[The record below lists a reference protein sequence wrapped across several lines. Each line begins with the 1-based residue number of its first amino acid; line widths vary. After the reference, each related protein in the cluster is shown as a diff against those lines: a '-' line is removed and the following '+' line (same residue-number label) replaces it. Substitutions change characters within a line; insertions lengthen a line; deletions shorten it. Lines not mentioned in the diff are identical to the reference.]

1 MAIQNI
7 KEIINNRGYVINPND
22 RKIFEEGDLQS
33 FFGFSENDAIEF
45 IVYDI
50 NNNQL
55 PQGNNAEFV
64 RYIKLTT
71 ENINDYFLIP
81 EGTIFQRYQLP
92 KEYFIDIERL
102 MGEAGYTNGIFR
114 TQTTLINKRAGSE
127 KQYDKLWI
135 QEISPSRT
143 EIRLF
148 PLKEGVDLSP
158 ELKTR
163 FDAFVNDREFREDT
177 IAYLFEFIEQIKP
190 IEISTFLRSKYS
202 TFWLDNLVNEFKIPS
217 FELFVTTIYEKFV
230 QSCLYEFT
238 NRVSDLTNLNYGKPK
253 STKPPIT
260 LSKELVVSICKKI
273 LVETINYYLPRQN
286 NRNQTNTISDFIPSV
301 DEVGEILQ
309 TETSDTVYNAKA
321 IDIRFAEIKYPNI
334 TEKQVAL
341 AAAVAA
347 ETNETKTTVVTAD
360 TEPAYRGPDPA
371 STSETNPTSNTSESD
386 GSQFRPTSSGGGGDG
401 RQTIAT
407 GTGATE
413 NNPGQYRGPGYA
425 VVDEQSP
432 KVGIE

>member
-55 PQGNNAEFV
+55 PQTNTGQSV
-64 RYIKLTT
+64 RYITLTT

-102 MGEAGYTNGIFR
+102 MEEAGYTNGIFK

-143 EIRLF
+143 EVRLF

-177 IAYLFEFIEQIKP
+177 IAYLFEFIENIKP
-190 IEISTFLRSKYS
+190 IEISTFLKSKYS
-202 TFWLDNLVNEFKIPS
+202 KMWLDNLVNEFKIPS

-286 NRNQTNTISDFIPSV
+286 NRNQTNSISDFIPSV

-309 TETSDTVYNAKA
+309 TETSDIVYNAKEVE
-321 IDIRFAEIKYPNI
+321 IKFAEIKYPDI
-334 TEKQVAL
+334 TEKQVTL

-347 ETNETKTTVVTAD
+347 ETGNTKVPVATAD
-360 TEPAYRGPDPA
+360 NEPDYSNTTTTTTSTTSSFSPSKDAMGPNNNDA
-371 STSETNPTSNTSESD
+371 LAAELTSNPNRGKTGWGD
-386 GSQFRPTSSGGGGDG
+386 SG
-401 RQTIAT
+401 QIVP
-407 GTGATE
+407 GAPP
-413 NNPGQYRGPGYA
+413 NLPIP
-425 VVDEQSP
+425 
-432 KVGIE
+432 

>member
-7 KEIINNRGYVINPND
+7 KEIINNRGYVINSDD

-45 IVYDI
+45 IIYDI

-55 PQGNNAEFV
+55 GQLDGSLV

-102 MGEAGYTNGIFR
+102 MGEAGYTNGIFK
-114 TQTTLINKRAGSE
+114 TQTTLINKRVGSE

-135 QEISPSRT
+135 QEVSPSRT
-143 EIRLF
+143 EVRLF
-148 PLKEGVDLSP
+148 PLKEGVDLNP

-163 FDAFVNDREFREDT
+163 FDALVNDREFREDT
-177 IAYLFEFIEQIKP
+177 IAYLFEFIENIKP
-190 IEISTFLRSKYS
+190 IEISTFLKSKYS
-202 TFWLDNLVNEFKIPS
+202 PFWLDNLVNEFKIPS
-217 FELFVTTIYEKFV
+217 FELFVNTIYEKFV

-286 NRNQTNTISDFIPSV
+286 NRNQTNTIEDFTPSV

-309 TETSDTVYNAKA
+309 SETSDTVYNAKEVE
-321 IDIRFAEIKYPNI
+321 IVFAEIQYPVI
-334 TEKQVAL
+334 TEKRATL
-341 AAAVAA
+341 EAAIS
-347 ETNETKTTVVTAD
+347 NETDGSNTPVKTPDGEA
-360 TEPAYRGPDPA
+360 AY
-371 STSETNPTSNTSESD
+371 NPTDSPTETSTNTSGGASGQTTTTGE
-386 GSQFRPTSSGGGGDG
+386 GAVEIAAGQFRNEGAGLARGARPTGGA
-401 RQTIAT
+401 Q
-407 GTGATE
+407 
-413 NNPGQYRGPGYA
+413 Q
-425 VVDEQSP
+425 
-432 KVGIE
+432 

>member
-22 RKIFEEGDLQS
+22 RKIFEDGDLQS

-45 IVYDI
+45 IVYDV

-55 PQGNNAEFV
+55 PQGSTAEFV
-64 RYIKLTT
+64 RYIQLTT

-81 EGTIFQRYQLP
+81 EGTTFQRYQLP

-102 MGEAGYTNGIFR
+102 MGEAGYTNGIFK

-143 EIRLF
+143 EVRLF
-148 PLKEGVDLSP
+148 PLKEGVNLSP
-158 ELKTR
+158 ELKVR

-177 IAYLFEFIEQIKP
+177 IAYLFEFIEKIKP
-190 IEISTFLRSKYS
+190 IEISTFLKSKYS

-253 STKPPIT
+253 STKPPII

-286 NRNQTNTISDFIPSV
+286 NRNQANTISDFIPSV

-309 TETSDTVYNAKA
+309 TETSDTVYNAKEVE
-321 IDIRFAEIKYPNI
+321 IKFAEIKYPDV
-334 TEKQVAL
+334 TEKQVTL

-347 ETNETKTTVVTAD
+347 ETGNTKVPVATAD
-360 TEPAYRGPDPA
+360 GEAGYKGPDPA
-371 STSETNPTSNTSESD
+371 STSESD
-386 GSQFRPTSSGGGGDG
+386 GSQFGPTSSGGGGDG

-407 GTGATE
+407 GAGATD
-413 NNPGQYRGPGYA
+413 NNPGQYRGPGYGIA
-425 VVDEQSP
+425 NEESP

>member
-7 KEIINNRGYVINPND
+7 KEIINNRGYVINPDD
-22 RKIFEEGDLQS
+22 RKIFQEGDLQS

-45 IVYDI
+45 VIYDV

-55 PQGNNAEFV
+55 PQSGGSLV
-64 RYIKLTT
+64 RYIPLTND
-71 ENINDYFLIP
+71 NINDYFLVP
-81 EGTIFQRYQLP
+81 NGSIFQKYQLP

-102 MGEAGYTNGIFR
+102 MGEAGYTNGIFK
-114 TQTTLINKRAGSE
+114 TQVTLINKRAGSE

-143 EIRLF
+143 EVRLF
-148 PLKEGVDLSP
+148 PLKEGVHLSP

-177 IAYLFEFIEQIKP
+177 IAYLFEFIEKIKP
-190 IEISTFLRSKYS
+190 IEISTFLKSKYS
-202 TFWLDNLVNEFKIPS
+202 TFWLDNLVNEFKIAS

-260 LSKELVVSICKKI
+260 LSKELVVSICNKI
-273 LVETINYYLPRQN
+273 LVETINYYLPRQD
-286 NRNQTNTISDFIPSV
+286 NRNQTNTIADFSPSV

-309 TETSDTVYNAKA
+309 SKTSDTVYNAKDVE
-321 IDIRFAEIKYPNI
+321 IKFAEIKYPVI
-334 TEKQVAL
+334 TEKQATL
-341 AAAVAA
+341 AAAISKEAD
-347 ETNETKTTVVTAD
+347 NSNTTVATAD
-360 TEPAYRGPDPA
+360 GEAAYNPPGS
-371 STSETNPTSNTSESD
+371 STTTT
-386 GSQFRPTSSGGGGDG
+386 TTGGGGGAGNDG
-401 RQTIAT
+401 EDFDRQTF
-407 GTGATE
+407 
-413 NNPGQYRGPGYA
+413 NPSVDGGPVPRVA
-425 VVDEQSP
+425 MQ
-432 KVGIE
+432 

>member
-7 KEIINNRGYVINPND
+7 KEIINNRGYVINPDD

-45 IVYDI
+45 VIYDV

-55 PQGNNAEFV
+55 PQLDGTSV
-64 RYIKLTT
+64 RYIKLTN

-81 EGTIFQRYQLP
+81 EGTTFQRYQLP

-102 MGEAGYTNGIFR
+102 MSEAGYTNGIFK
-114 TQTTLINKRAGSE
+114 TQVTLINKRAGSE

-143 EIRLF
+143 EVRLF
-148 PLKEGVDLSP
+148 PLKEGVALSP

-177 IAYLFEFIEQIKP
+177 IAYLFEFIENIKP
-190 IEISTFLRSKYS
+190 IEISTFLKSKYS
-202 TFWLDNLVNEFKIPS
+202 TFWLDNLVNEFKIAS

-238 NRVSDLTNLNYGKPK
+238 NRVSDLTNLNYGKYK

-260 LSKELVVSICKKI
+260 LSKELVVSICNKI
-273 LVETINYYLPRQN
+273 LVETINYYLPRQD
-286 NRNQTNTISDFIPSV
+286 NRNQTNTIADFSPSV

-309 TETSDTVYNAKA
+309 SKTSDTVYNAKDVE
-321 IDIRFAEIKYPNI
+321 IKFAEITYPVI
-334 TEKQVAL
+334 TEKQATL
-341 AAAVAA
+341 AAAINNEMDNSNTTVATADGEAAYNPTGTTGGASGPTTTTGDGAA
-347 ETNETKTTVVTAD
+347 ED
-360 TEPAYRGPDPA
+360 TRGQ
-371 STSETNPTSNTSESD
+371 T
-386 GSQFRPTSSGGGGDG
+386 GQFNYGLANGPKPK
-401 RQTIAT
+401 IAF
-407 GTGATE
+407 
-413 NNPGQYRGPGYA
+413 Q
-425 VVDEQSP
+425 
-432 KVGIE
+432 

>member
-22 RKIFEEGDLQS
+22 RKIFENGDLQS

-45 IVYDI
+45 IIYDI

-55 PQGNNAEFV
+55 PQGDRAEFV

-81 EGTIFQRYQLP
+81 EGTTFQRYQLP

-102 MGEAGYTNGIFR
+102 MSEAGYANGIFR

-143 EIRLF
+143 EVRLF
-148 PLKEGVDLSP
+148 PLKEGVNLSP
-158 ELKTR
+158 ELKVR

-177 IAYLFEFIEQIKP
+177 IAYLFEFIENIKP
-190 IEISTFLRSKYS
+190 IEISTFLKSKYS

-253 STKPPIT
+253 STKPPII

-301 DEVGEILQ
+301 DEIGEILQ
-309 TETSDTVYNAKA
+309 TETSDTVYNAKQV
-321 IDIRFAEIKYPNI
+321 EIKFVEIQYPTI
-334 TEKQVAL
+334 TEKQATL
-341 AAAVAA
+341 AAAVAS
-347 ETNETKTTVVTAD
+347 ETGNTKVPIATAD
-360 TEPAYRGPDPA
+360 GEAGYKGPDPA
-371 STSETNPTSNTSESD
+371 STSESDGSSNASESD
-386 GSQFRPTSSGGGGDG
+386 GSQFGPTTTTGGSSGPTTTTGD
-401 RQTIAT
+401 
-407 GTGATE
+407 GATE
-413 NNPGQYRGPGYA
+413 NNPGQNRGAAYGVAGGQKPRVA
-425 VVDEQSP
+425 FQ
-432 KVGIE
+432 

>member
-7 KEIINNRGYVINPND
+7 KEIINNRGYVINPDD

-45 IVYDI
+45 VIYDV

-55 PQGNNAEFV
+55 PQLDGTSV
-64 RYIKLTT
+64 RYIKLTN

-81 EGTIFQRYQLP
+81 EGTTFQRYQLP

-102 MGEAGYTNGIFR
+102 MSEAGYTNGIFK
-114 TQTTLINKRAGSE
+114 TQVTLINKRAGSE

-143 EIRLF
+143 EVRLF
-148 PLKEGVDLSP
+148 PLKEGVALSP

-177 IAYLFEFIEQIKP
+177 IAYLFEFIENIKP
-190 IEISTFLRSKYS
+190 IEISTFLKSKYS
-202 TFWLDNLVNEFKIPS
+202 TFWLDNLVNEFKIQS

-260 LSKELVVSICKKI
+260 LSKELVVSICNKI
-273 LVETINYYLPRQN
+273 LVETINYYLPRQD
-286 NRNQTNTISDFIPSV
+286 NRNQTNTIADFSPSV
-301 DEVGEILQ
+301 DEVSEILQ
-309 TETSDTVYNAKA
+309 SKTSDTVYNAKEVE
-321 IDIRFAEIKYPNI
+321 IKFAEIKYPDI
-334 TEKQVAL
+334 TEKQATL
-341 AAAVAA
+341 AAGINK
-347 ETNETKTTVVTAD
+347 EMDNSNTTVVTAD
-360 TEPAYRGPDPA
+360 DEAAYNPTDPPTETSTNTSGGASGQNIPTGDGAAEDTRGQTGQFNYGLANGPRGP
-371 STSETNPTSNTSESD
+371 
-386 GSQFRPTSSGGGGDG
+386 R
-401 RQTIAT
+401 
-407 GTGATE
+407 
-413 NNPGQYRGPGYA
+413 
-425 VVDEQSP
+425 
-432 KVGIE
+432 VGIQ

>member
-7 KEIINNRGYVINPND
+7 KEIINNRGYVINPDD

-45 IVYDI
+45 AIYDV

-55 PQGNNAEFV
+55 PQLDGTSV
-64 RYIKLTT
+64 RYIKLTN

-81 EGTIFQRYQLP
+81 EGTTFQRYQLP

-102 MGEAGYTNGIFR
+102 MSEAGYTNGIFK
-114 TQTTLINKRAGSE
+114 TQVTLINKRAGSE

-143 EIRLF
+143 EVRLF
-148 PLKEGVDLSP
+148 PLKEGVALSP

-177 IAYLFEFIEQIKP
+177 IAYLFEFIENIKP
-190 IEISTFLRSKYS
+190 IEISTFLKSKYS
-202 TFWLDNLVNEFKIPS
+202 TFWLDNLVNEFKIAS

-238 NRVSDLTNLNYGKPK
+238 NRVSDLTNLNYGKYK

-260 LSKELVVSICKKI
+260 LSKELVVSICNKI
-273 LVETINYYLPRQN
+273 LVETINYYLPRQD
-286 NRNQTNTISDFIPSV
+286 NRNQTNTIADFSPSV

-309 TETSDTVYNAKA
+309 SKTSDTVYNAKDVE
-321 IDIRFAEIKYPNI
+321 IKFAEITYPVI
-334 TEKQVAL
+334 TEKQATL
-341 AAAVAA
+341 AAAINNEMDNSNTTVATADGEAAYNPTGTTGGASGPTTTTGDGAA
-347 ETNETKTTVVTAD
+347 ED
-360 TEPAYRGPDPA
+360 TRGQ
-371 STSETNPTSNTSESD
+371 T
-386 GSQFRPTSSGGGGDG
+386 GQFNYGLANGPKPK
-401 RQTIAT
+401 IAF
-407 GTGATE
+407 
-413 NNPGQYRGPGYA
+413 Q
-425 VVDEQSP
+425 
-432 KVGIE
+432 

>member
-7 KEIINNRGYVINPND
+7 KEIINNRGYVINPDD

-45 IVYDI
+45 VIYDV

-55 PQGNNAEFV
+55 PQLDGTSV
-64 RYIKLTT
+64 RYIKLTN

-81 EGTIFQRYQLP
+81 EGTTFQRYQLP

-102 MGEAGYTNGIFR
+102 MSEAGYTNGIFK
-114 TQTTLINKRAGSE
+114 TQVTLINKRAGSE

-143 EIRLF
+143 EVRLF
-148 PLKEGVDLSP
+148 PLKEGVALSP

-177 IAYLFEFIEQIKP
+177 IAYLFEFIENIKP
-190 IEISTFLRSKYS
+190 IEISTFLKSKYS
-202 TFWLDNLVNEFKIPS
+202 TFWLDNLVNEFKIAS

-238 NRVSDLTNLNYGKPK
+238 NRVSDLTNLNYGKYK

-260 LSKELVVSICKKI
+260 LSKELVVSICNKI
-273 LVETINYYLPRQN
+273 LVETINYYLPRQD
-286 NRNQTNTISDFIPSV
+286 NRNQTNTIADFSPSV

-309 TETSDTVYNAKA
+309 SKTSDTVYNAKDVE
-321 IDIRFAEIKYPNI
+321 IKFAEIKYPVI
-334 TEKQVAL
+334 TEKQATL
-341 AAAVAA
+341 AAAINKEMDNSNSTVATADGEATYETGTTGGASGPTTTTGDGAA
-347 ETNETKTTVVTAD
+347 ED
-360 TEPAYRGPDPA
+360 TRGQ
-371 STSETNPTSNTSESD
+371 T
-386 GSQFRPTSSGGGGDG
+386 GQFNYGLANGPKPK
-401 RQTIAT
+401 IAI
-407 GTGATE
+407 
-413 NNPGQYRGPGYA
+413 Q
-425 VVDEQSP
+425 
-432 KVGIE
+432 

>member
-45 IVYDI
+45 IIYDI

-55 PQGNNAEFV
+55 PQGNLLEFV

-102 MGEAGYTNGIFR
+102 MGEAGYTNGIFK

-143 EIRLF
+143 EVRLF
-148 PLKEGVDLSP
+148 PLKEGLDLNP
-158 ELKTR
+158 ELKAR

-273 LVETINYYLPRQN
+273 LAETINYYLPRQN

-309 TETSDTVYNAKA
+309 TETSDTVYNAKEVE
-321 IDIRFAEIKYPNI
+321 IKFAEIKYPDI
-334 TEKQVAL
+334 TEKQVTL

-347 ETNETKTTVVTAD
+347 ETGNTKVPVATAD
-360 TEPAYRGPDPA
+360 DEPTYKGPDPA
-371 STSETNPTSNTSESD
+371 STSESD
-386 GSQFRPTSSGGGGDG
+386 GSSFGPTSSGGGGDG
-401 RQTIAT
+401 RQTT
-407 GTGATE
+407 TTGAGATD
-413 NNPGQYRGPGYA
+413 NNPGQYRGPGYGIA
-425 VVDEQSP
+425 NEESP

>member
-7 KEIINNRGYVINPND
+7 KEIINNRGYVINPDD
-22 RKIFEEGDLQS
+22 RKIFADGDLQS

-45 IVYDI
+45 IIYDI
-50 NNNQL
+50 NDNQL
-55 PQGNNAEFV
+55 PQLDGTLV

-143 EIRLF
+143 EVRLF
-148 PLKEGVDLSP
+148 PLKDGVDLSP

-177 IAYLFEFIEQIKP
+177 IAYLFEFIENIKP
-190 IEISTFLRSKYS
+190 IEISTFLKSKYS

-217 FELFVTTIYEKFV
+217 FELFITTIYEKFV

-260 LSKELVVSICKKI
+260 LSKELVVSICNKI

-286 NRNQTNTISDFIPSV
+286 NRNQTNTIADFSPSI

-309 TETSDTVYNAKA
+309 SKTSDTVYNAKTVE
-321 IDIRFAEIKYPNI
+321 IKFAEIKYPNI
-334 TEKQVAL
+334 TEKQATL
-341 AAAVAA
+341 AAAIN
-347 ETNETKTTVVTAD
+347 NEMDNSNTTVVTGD
-360 TEPAYRGPDPA
+360 TEPRYTPPDPPA
-371 STSETNPTSNTSESD
+371 ESQT
-386 GSQFRPTSSGGGGDG
+386 GTTGGGSGGP
-401 RQTIAT
+401 TTAT
-407 GTGATE
+407 GAGASE
-413 NNPGQYRGPGYA
+413 DNPGQYRGPGYG
-425 VVDEQSP
+425 VSNEQSP
-432 KVGIE
+432 KVGIQ

>member
-7 KEIINNRGYVINPND
+7 KEIINNRGYVINPDD

-45 IVYDI
+45 VIYDV

-55 PQGNNAEFV
+55 PQLDGTSV
-64 RYIKLTT
+64 RYIKLTN

-81 EGTIFQRYQLP
+81 EGTTFQRYQLP

-102 MGEAGYTNGIFR
+102 MSEAGYTNGIFK
-114 TQTTLINKRAGSE
+114 TQVTLINKRAGSE

-143 EIRLF
+143 EVRLF
-148 PLKEGVDLSP
+148 PLKEGVALSP

-177 IAYLFEFIEQIKP
+177 IAYLFEFIENIKP
-190 IEISTFLRSKYS
+190 IEISTFLKSKYS
-202 TFWLDNLVNEFKIPS
+202 TFWLDNLVNEFKIAS

-238 NRVSDLTNLNYGKPK
+238 NRVSDLTNLNYGKYK

-260 LSKELVVSICKKI
+260 LSKELVVSICNKI
-273 LVETINYYLPRQN
+273 LVETINYYLPRQD
-286 NRNQTNTISDFIPSV
+286 NRNQTNTIADFSPSV

-309 TETSDTVYNAKA
+309 SKTSDTVYNAKDVE
-321 IDIRFAEIKYPNI
+321 IKFAEIKYPVI
-334 TEKQVAL
+334 TEKQATL
-341 AAAVAA
+341 AAAINK
-347 ETNETKTTVVTAD
+347 EMDNSNTTVVTAD
-360 TEPAYRGPDPA
+360 GEAAY
-371 STSETNPTSNTSESD
+371 NPTDPPTETSTNTS
-386 GSQFRPTSSGGGGDG
+386 GGASG
-401 RQTIAT
+401 QTIAT
-407 GTGATE
+407 GEGAIE
-413 NNPGQYRGPGYA
+413 ISPGQFRNEGAGLARGA
-425 VVDEQSP
+425 SP
-432 KVGIE
+432 TAGDAIQ

>member
-7 KEIINNRGYVINPND
+7 KEIINNRGYVINADD
-22 RKIFEEGDLQS
+22 RKIFADGDLQS

-45 IVYDI
+45 IIYDI

-55 PQGNNAEFV
+55 PQIDGRFV

-81 EGTIFQRYQLP
+81 EGTTFQRYQLP

-102 MGEAGYTNGIFR
+102 MGEAGYTNGIFK

-143 EIRLF
+143 EVRLF

-177 IAYLFEFIEQIKP
+177 IAYLFEFIENIKP

-202 TFWLDNLVNEFKIPS
+202 PFWLDNLVNEFKIPS

-260 LSKELVVSICKKI
+260 LSKELVVSICNKI

-286 NRNQTNTISDFIPSV
+286 NRNQTNSIADFSPSV

-309 TETSDTVYNAKA
+309 SKTSDTVYNAKTVE
-321 IDIRFAEIKYPNI
+321 IKIAEIQYPVI
-334 TEKQVAL
+334 TEKQATL
-341 AAAVAA
+341 AAAISKEVD
-347 ETNETKTTVVTAD
+347 NSNTTVATAD
-360 TEPAYRGPDPA
+360 TEPKHKGTDPPTNTQTSANSNNVGMTGGA
-371 STSETNPTSNTSESD
+371 SQAEIDMQKFLDTLLANGVNTGFAPKVEI
-386 GSQFRPTSSGGGGDG
+386 R
-401 RQTIAT
+401 T
-407 GTGATE
+407 G
-413 NNPGQYRGPGYA
+413 GPGAGA
-425 VVDEQSP
+425 VE
-432 KVGIE
+432 

>member
-7 KEIINNRGYVINPND
+7 KEIINNRGYVINPDD
-22 RKIFEEGDLQS
+22 RKIFADGDLQS

-45 IVYDI
+45 IIYDI
-50 NNNQL
+50 NDNQL
-55 PQGNNAEFV
+55 PQLDGTLV

-143 EIRLF
+143 EVRLF
-148 PLKEGVDLSP
+148 PLKEGVALSP

-177 IAYLFEFIEQIKP
+177 IAYLFEFIENIKP
-190 IEISTFLRSKYS
+190 IEISTFLKSKYS
-202 TFWLDNLVNEFKIPS
+202 TFWLDNLVNEFKIAS

-260 LSKELVVSICKKI
+260 LSKELVVSICNKI

-286 NRNQTNTISDFIPSV
+286 NRNQTNTIADFSPSI

-309 TETSDTVYNAKA
+309 SKTSDTVYNAKTVE
-321 IDIRFAEIKYPNI
+321 IKFAEIKYPNI
-334 TEKQVAL
+334 TEKQATL
-341 AAAVAA
+341 AAAIN
-347 ETNETKTTVVTAD
+347 NEMDNSNTTVVTGD
-360 TEPAYRGPDPA
+360 TEPRYTPPDPPA
-371 STSETNPTSNTSESD
+371 ESQT
-386 GSQFRPTSSGGGGDG
+386 GTTGGGSGGP
-401 RQTIAT
+401 TTAT
-407 GTGATE
+407 GAGASE
-413 NNPGQYRGPGYA
+413 DNPGQYRGPGYG
-425 VVDEQSP
+425 VSNEQSP
-432 KVGIE
+432 KVGIQ

>member
-22 RKIFEEGDLQS
+22 RKIFEDGDLQS

-45 IVYDI
+45 IIYDI

-55 PQGNNAEFV
+55 PQGDRAEFV

-81 EGTIFQRYQLP
+81 EGTTFQRYQLP

-102 MGEAGYTNGIFR
+102 MSEAGYTNGIFK

-148 PLKEGVDLSP
+148 PLKEGVNLSP
-158 ELKTR
+158 ELKVR

-177 IAYLFEFIEQIKP
+177 IAYLFEFIENIKP
-190 IEISTFLRSKYS
+190 IEISTFLKSKYS

-253 STKPPIT
+253 STKPPII

-309 TETSDTVYNAKA
+309 TETSDTVYNAKQVE
-321 IDIRFAEIKYPNI
+321 IKFAEIQYPVI
-334 TEKQVAL
+334 TENQATL

-347 ETNETKTTVVTAD
+347 ETGNTKVPIATAD
-360 TEPAYRGPDPA
+360 GEAGYKGPDPA
-371 STSETNPTSNTSESD
+371 STSESD
-386 GSQFRPTSSGGGGDG
+386 GSQFGPTTTTGGASGP
-401 RQTIAT
+401 TTTT
-407 GTGATE
+407 GAGATE
-413 NNPGQYRGPGYA
+413 NNPGQYRGPGYGRS
-425 VVDEQSP
+425 DEQKP
-432 KVGIE
+432 RVAFQ